1 MKNPKQFYSLFILFS
16 LLTLS
21 CNHITKSIDETFHP
35 NDSLV
40 KKYNKENHFDTNGE
54 YTGSTKTSTA
64 TAVQRHQERTIVIN
78 GDTVNTPE
86 MELKAKEM
94 FHDIELLKQKN
105 DPLAAKEIPKR
116 VNKFLKEMKLP
127 QGDLK
132 NTDTDKPVVKAKKG
146 ILSASDLEKAEDQLK
161 NLPQYRNKEIV
172 VYQSVH
178 FYDNG
183 FINLMLQH
191 PVNPKYVDAY
201 EYRDGKW
208 SAPKPV
214 LASDIARRTF
224 PLSGMHFKDAHKV
237 IQLYNAKATQV
248 EGAEPTS
255 AAYITIWDKGMRW
268 APRTINGSRERYDI
282 QFNNDGTLKSFR
294 QE

>member
-1 MKNPKQFYSLFILFS
+1 
-16 LLTLS
+16 
-21 CNHITKSIDETFHP
+21 
-35 NDSLV
+35 
-40 KKYNKENHFDTNGE
+40 
-54 YTGSTKTSTA
+54 
-64 TAVQRHQERTIVIN
+64 
-78 GDTVNTPE
+78 
-86 MELKAKEM
+86 
-94 FHDIELLKQKN
+94 
-105 DPLAAKEIPKR
+105 
-116 VNKFLKEMKLP
+116 
-127 QGDLK
+127 
-132 NTDTDKPVVKAKKG
+132 
-146 ILSASDLEKAEDQLK
+146 
-161 NLPQYRNKEIV
+161 
-172 VYQSVH
+172 
-178 FYDNG
+178 
-183 FINLMLQH
+183 MLQH

-214 LASDIARRTF
+214 LASDITRRTF